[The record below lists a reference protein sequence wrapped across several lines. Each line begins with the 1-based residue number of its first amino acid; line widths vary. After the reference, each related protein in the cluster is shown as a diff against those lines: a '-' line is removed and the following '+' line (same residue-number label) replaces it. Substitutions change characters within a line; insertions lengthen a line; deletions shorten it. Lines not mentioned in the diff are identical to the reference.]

1 MRVVVTIDGR
11 VGYTD
16 VQEEQDP
23 KRKETLKQQCLKTN
37 VLGSGE
43 MDQWPRA
50 LDILLEDLGSI
61 PSAHL
66 AAQQLSVPRLLWDYN
81 NLF

>member
-1 MRVVVTIDGR
+1 
-11 VGYTD
+11 
-16 VQEEQDP
+16 
-23 KRKETLKQQCLKTN
+23 
-37 VLGSGE
+37 

-66 AAQQLSVPRLLWDYN
+66 AAQQLSVPHLLWDYN